1 MNRDEPNVDGLW
13 GALPKGRVILVEGNP
28 GSGKTILSTQFLYD
42 GAMDHREKGMYVSF
56 FEDPDSFEWNARSLG
71 FDFRLLKRKKLFKII
86 HCTAMTGKGM
96 KDSTRDIIQAIFDFR
111 PQRLVFDSISSVLQV
126 MGHDETRA
134 FLQTVFQNFLRRHL
148 MTTLLVGE
156 IPFGDGH
163 TVDGISEFFAD
174 GIIRLERSHQSG
186 HEMTLSN
193 HLRTLSVLKMRGR
206 RISEPLRFFTL
217 EGGFHLIKRPV
228 PIPKISKP
236 KLWKPMNDSES
247 NFSTG
252 SEDLDKLLGG
262 GYPKGQYAVLET
274 DPNVPIEVIR
284 LFQFPLAWNFLAQER
299 SVLILP
305 TLGAESSEF
314 KKFMTKHI
322 PVETFEKHVR
332 IFERVR
338 GISRLNMEQS
348 PPYVIS
354 TKPDDPIEKTEELLN
369 QTCLDLIRETGKPV
383 ARLIGYP
390 ALENIYAGRLELLYR
405 FIGEAVAQNKL
416 VGNFTLAVTRSD
428 LELTRRVLDIV
439 DCHLRLIERNGCE
452 FLRVVKPIPTEF
464 FAVNTDITEGTPKLK
479 LTPMA

>member
-1 MNRDEPNVDGLW
+1 MRRDENNVNDLW
-13 GALPKGRVILVEGNP
+13 GTSPKGRTILIEGNP
-28 GSGKTILSTQFLYD
+28 GSGKTILSAQFLYD
-42 GAMDHREKGMYVSF
+42 GATNHREKGMYVSF
-56 FEDPDSFEWNARSLG
+56 FEDADGFQRNARTLG
-71 FDFRLLKRKKLFKII
+71 LDFRLLERKKLFKII
-86 HCTAMTGKGM
+86 HCTAMTSRGM
-96 KDSTRDIIQAIFDFR
+96 KDSIRDIIQAIFDFR

-126 MGHDETRA
+126 MGYDETRA
-134 FLQTVFQNFLRRHL
+134 FLQTIFQSFLKRHP

-174 GIIRLERSHQSG
+174 GIIRLGRSHELG
-186 HEMTLSN
+186 SN
-193 HLRTLSVLKMRGR
+193 LRSLTILKMRGMR
-206 RISEPLRFFTL
+206 VSDPLRFFTL
-217 EGGFHLIKRPV
+217 EHGFHLIKRPV

-236 KLWKPMNDSES
+236 EPWKPMKDSES
-247 NFSTG
+247 CFSAG
-252 SEDLDKLLGG
+252 SQDLDNLLGG

-284 LFQFPLAWNFLAQER
+284 LFQFQFAWNFLSQER
-299 SVLILP
+299 GVLILP

-314 KKFMTKHI
+314 KNLMTKHV

-338 GISRLNMEQS
+338 GISRLNMDLQ
-348 PPYVIS
+348 PPYVIA
-354 TKPDDPIEKTEELLN
+354 TKHDDPVEKTEELLN
-369 QTCLDLIRETGKPV
+369 QTCLDLMRETGRPV
-383 ARLIGYP
+383 ARLIGFP
-390 ALENIYAGRLELLYR
+390 ALENIYAGRLELLHR

-439 DCHLRLIERNGCE
+439 DWHLRLIERNGYE

-464 FAVNTDITEGTPKLK
+464 FAVDTDIIEGTPKLK